1 MEAREE
7 DISQVILDFAGIHSI
22 DSTGVHALETLVDE
36 LQGNGIG
43 VKLSGVIGPVRD
55 ILHKTHVMDLVGE
68 DHFYFDVQDAVDSL
82 AAHGVS
88 AGSMSKTAHSAAQA
102 NGKS

>member
-1 MEAREE
+1 
-7 DISQVILDFAGIHSI
+7 
-22 DSTGVHALETLVDE
+22 
-36 LQGNGIG
+36 
-43 VKLSGVIGPVRD
+43 
-55 ILHKTHVMDLVGE
+55 KTHVMDLVGE